1 MTFLQ
6 RIGCGVLLVLS
17 LAGCQEAGES
27 EVSELVVFKDRGRTW
42 TYEDLSIH
50 GWTIYLEESIA
61 ADQKLKARIQ
71 EQITIGLENFLGK
84 VPEGALAFL
93 RTIPIWVS
101 NEPTY
106 PLREKEYGVVPFHR
120 SPQWLRDHGLNPHMA
135 PGVHVINP
143 EAVFFRHKLLDWGP
157 MTFLHELAHAYQNV
171 RLSLKHEVILS
182 AYEAAMEEG
191 LYLEVPDRKDKSL
204 KVKAYAATNQEEY
217 FAELTEAYFGQNDWF
232 PHNREE
238 LRNYDPR
245 GYKMIEEVWSAEAFQ

>member
-1 MTFLQ
+1 MTFLE
-6 RIGCGVLLVLS
+6 RLGCGVLLVLS
-17 LAGCQEAGES
+17 LAGCQEAGEP

-143 EAVFFRHKLLDWGP
+143 AGA
-157 MTFLHELAHAYQNV
+157 TFV
-171 RLSLKHEVILS
+171 SK
-182 AYEAAMEEG
+182 
-191 LYLEVPDRKDKSL
+191 P
-204 KVKAYAATNQEEY
+204 
-217 FAELTEAYFGQNDWF
+217 
-232 PHNREE
+232 
-238 LRNYDPR
+238 
-245 GYKMIEEVWSAEAFQ
+245 